1 MRRLRKGDAIRLEL
15 DRERL
20 LERLLERLR
29 ERLRERDL
37 LRLGVRH
44 S

>member
-20 LERLLERLR
+20 LERLR

-37 LRLGVRH
+37 LRLGVPH